1 MLEKRKENIM
11 TKRMETEQE
20 YLEMVKHL
28 ETLPDEE
35 QDKFLE
41 EYYKD
46 KEPFDFDAV
55 YDPYTSELNLYLN
68 SL

>member
-1 MLEKRKENIM
+1 
-11 TKRMETEQE
+11 METEKE
-20 YLEMVKHL
+20 YLEMRKHL
-28 ETLPDEE
+28 ETLTDEE

-46 KEPFDFDAV
+46 KEPFDFDKV